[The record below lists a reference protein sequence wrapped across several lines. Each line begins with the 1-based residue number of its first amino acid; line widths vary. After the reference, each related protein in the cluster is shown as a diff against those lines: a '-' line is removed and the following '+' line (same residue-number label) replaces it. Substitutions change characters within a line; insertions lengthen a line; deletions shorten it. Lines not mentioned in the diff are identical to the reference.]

1 MAGAVKGLKACY
13 YYLQYKIIA
22 THNSMKLLKNL
33 TKSLALKSTRS
44 ELDKLERGIRELP
57 QEAVNLFLQA
67 AINLD
72 RTLPL
77 PEHLPPP
84 YNLHYLVSVGSTR
97 ADIQKEDQIRKDVTL
112 LLPKLIELG
121 RASGD
126 INTRCAFHFWKVVLM
141 TMLYDELYEEGE
153 NLWHLVLQLE
163 DEDNSSLYDRRPIY
177 YCQE

>member
-1 MAGAVKGLKACY
+1 
-13 YYLQYKIIA
+13 
-22 THNSMKLLKNL
+22 MKFLKNL
-33 TKSLALKSTRS
+33 ITKAALKSTRS

-57 QEAVNLFLQA
+57 QEVVSLFLQA
-67 AINLD
+67 AISLD

-77 PEHLPPP
+77 PEHLPLP
-84 YNLHYLVSVGSTR
+84 YNLHYLVSVTSTR
-97 ADIQKEDQIRKDVTL
+97 ADIQKEEQIRKDVTL

-121 RASGD
+121 RASDD

-163 DEDNSSLYDRRPIY
+163 DDDNSPLYDRRPIY
-177 YCQE
+177 YCLE